1 MKYLKTLNESL
12 RDVNLTSNSKLKNV
26 VQVFNWSDIN
36 AQNSLRDQILKFYR
50 EDLNGSDTYVRYYPN
65 DDSYIGEQLNKM
77 INNYLVQD
85 GYYFDLKDDMFYL
98 LIRIDW

>member
-36 AQNSLRDQILKFYR
+36 AQNSLRDQILKFYL
-50 EDLNGSDTYVRYYPN
+50 E
-65 DDSYIGEQLNKM
+65 
-77 INNYLVQD
+77 LV
-85 GYYFDLKDDMFYL
+85 L
-98 LIRIDW
+98 L